1 MNEDGMR
8 RKMRLVRKILE
19 HVEMQTCED
28 AIPVPEV
35 RDYSEAEV
43 HYHVGLCQE
52 AGYLVLHQAEHNLQG
67 KKLPGIARL
76 TWDGHEAL
84 ERMRSGENGP

>member
-1 MNEDGMR
+1 MR
-8 RKMRLVRKILE
+8 RKMKLVRKILE
-19 HVEMQTCED
+19 YVEMQTSED

-43 HYHVGLCQE
+43 HYHVGLCEE
-52 AGYLVLHQAEHNLQG
+52 AGYLVLYQPDSNLQG
-67 KKLPGIARL
+67 RRFPGIARM

-84 ERMRSGENGP
+84 ERMRSGDREP